1 MGCAK
6 KGKGYHV
13 FMGDN
18 EDTSEKII
26 QLLSDSLSPVISK
39 FDLTFDKDVVESVI
53 PNPESMPAILKN

>member
-18 EDTSEKII
+18 EETSEKII
-26 QLLSDSLSPVISK
+26 QLLSPVISK
-39 FDLTFDKDVVESVI
+39 FDLNFDRDIVESVI
-53 PNPESMPAILKN
+53 PNPESIPAILKN

>member
-1 MGCAK
+1 
-6 KGKGYHV
+6 
-13 FMGDN
+13 MGDN

-39 FDLTFDKDVVESVI
+39 FDLTFDKDLVESVI